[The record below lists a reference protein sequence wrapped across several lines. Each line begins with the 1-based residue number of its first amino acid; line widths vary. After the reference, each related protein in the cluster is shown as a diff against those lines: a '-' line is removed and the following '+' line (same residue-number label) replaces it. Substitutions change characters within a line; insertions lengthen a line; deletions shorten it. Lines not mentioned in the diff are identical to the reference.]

1 MGYREQEQFPSGEVM
16 NMMGAGVENIVTLGY
31 LNFFL
36 LIQNSLL
43 LIVMIALMVYSVRN
57 DL

>member
-1 MGYREQEQFPSGEVM
+1 M
-16 NMMGAGVENIVTLGY
+16 NMMGAGIENIVTLVWG
-31 LNFFL
+31 NFFL

-43 LIVMIALMVYSVRN
+43 LIVMIAMMVYSVRN

>member
-1 MGYREQEQFPSGEVM
+1 MCYREQEQFPSGEVM
-16 NMMGAGVENIVTLGY
+16 NMMGAGIENIVTLVWG
-31 LNFFL
+31 NFFL

-43 LIVMIALMVYSVRN
+43 LIVMIAMMVYSVRN